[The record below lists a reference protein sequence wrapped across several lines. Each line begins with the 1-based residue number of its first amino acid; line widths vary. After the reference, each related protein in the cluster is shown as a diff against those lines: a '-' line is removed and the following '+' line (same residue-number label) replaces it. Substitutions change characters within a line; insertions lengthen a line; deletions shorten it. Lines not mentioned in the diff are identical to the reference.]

1 MSTPIG
7 LEPGDFA
14 ENFSLSNAN
23 PNSGKELMTLTETMG
38 EKGTIVIFTCNHC
51 PYVVGSETRIEN
63 MAIKARENG
72 IGFVGINSNDP
83 VNYESDS
90 WNNMVKRAVKGMSY
104 PYLHDETQEVATAYG
119 AERTP
124 EFYLINPEG
133 IIVYRGRMD
142 DSPRDPSHATT
153 AELSDAIDSLAK
165 GEAVAIQ
172 RTESIGCSVKWKY

>member
-7 LEPGDFA
+7 LEPRDFA
-14 ENFSLSNAN
+14 GNFSLSNAN
-23 PNSGKELMTLTETMG
+23 PNSGKELMTLAEAMG

-63 MAIKARENG
+63 MANKARENG

-104 PYLHDETQEVATAYG
+104 P
-119 AERTP
+119 
-124 EFYLINPEG
+124 
-133 IIVYRGRMD
+133 
-142 DSPRDPSHATT
+142 
-153 AELSDAIDSLAK
+153 
-165 GEAVAIQ
+165 
-172 RTESIGCSVKWKY
+172 